1 MGLAVVHRAVK
12 AHEGALFVEDAPEGG
27 AHFLVYL
34 PGAHTAAVP
43 MEGAVS

>member
-12 AHEGALFVEDAPEGG
+12 AHDGALFVEDAPDGG

-34 PGAHTAAVP
+34 PGAHAAAVA
-43 MEGAVS
+43 MESAVS